1 MTIRSSLEV
10 LVHSLILSSSISYRF
25 RLVSLS
31 CDPNYTFQIDGH
43 SMTVIEAD
51 GQNTEP
57 LPVDEITIF
66 AGQRY
71 SFVVRLRYSHR
82 TFSPVVHGMLTIPT
96 AQCEPDCGQLLDSC
110 GSQSRCDRRHWV
122 RERHQLCHSTL

>member
-1 MTIRSSLEV
+1 M
-10 LVHSLILSSSISYRF
+10 
-25 RLVSLS
+25 S

-57 LPVDEITIF
+57 LPVDQIQIF

-71 SFVVRLRYSHR
+71 SFVVRSFGSVTLSRLWLIC
-82 TFSPVVHGMLTIPT
+82 FAAGG
-96 AQCEPDCGQLLDSC
+96 QPDC
-110 GSQSRCDRRHWV
+110 
-122 RERHQLCHSTL
+122 

>member
-1 MTIRSSLEV
+1 MPGHTGSFFKFTKFRFRAPSST
-10 LVHSLILSSSISYRF
+10 LINGLGREAGGDANAPLSVITVQQGKRYRF

-71 SFVVRLRYSHR
+71 SFVV
-82 TFSPVVHGMLTIPT
+82 
-96 AQCEPDCGQLLDSC
+96 CLDSV
-110 GSQSRCDRRHWV
+110 STYIARC
-122 RERHQLCHSTL
+122 